1 MPRAKALK
9 VKVQDRPGVL
19 GEVAS
24 LLGEKGINVRGMQG
38 WVEGDR
44 GVLCFV
50 VDKLGAASRV
60 LVARGMAPE
69 EEEVLEVELP
79 HKPGAVGEV
88 ARKLG
93 DAGVNIRFVFSG
105 PAGGKRATV
114 YFAVSDVSAGMKA
127 LR

>member
-9 VKVQDRPGVL
+9 VKVEDRPGML

-24 LLGEKGINVRGMQG
+24 ALGAKGINVRGMQG
-38 WVEGDR
+38 WSEDGR

-50 VDKLGAASRV
+50 VDRLAAASKLLR
-60 LVARGMAPE
+60 ARGLSPD
-69 EEEVLEVELP
+69 EEEVVEVQLP
-79 HKPGAVGEV
+79 DKPGALGDVTK
-88 ARKLG
+88 RLG
-93 DAGVNIRFVFSG
+93 DAGVNIRYVFVG

-114 YFAVSDVSAGMKA
+114 FLAVSDVSAAMKA